1 MLRLSNS
8 YYIFSV
14 LAFSS
19 LSQACIVP
27 SLSVVLYSLILCLSL
42 SDVSWASLFMLVSLF
57 VSMGLAT
64 RDCVSLCQMLAGLLS
79 LVLSVFVNVYLC
91 LFFYRQT
98 STCTRISIRCQ
109 MGFFH
114 YISQS
119 CPHQTSTCAHENL
132 YLRCQLSFS
141 SISVSVVRVCL
152 SLSLS
157 NDVLNSLSTN
167 VSKGLL
173 FLCLILSLIIF
184 SNLLY
189 ECTNVNFTVNASFYY
204 VTST

>member
-91 LFFYRQT
+91 LFLCRT
-98 STCTRISIRCQ
+98 STYTRISIRCQ
-109 MGFFH
+109 LGFSL

-119 CPHQTSTCAHENL
+119 CAHQTSTCTHENL
-132 YLRCQLSFS
+132 YQMLTGLLLYISQCCTRLSM
-141 SISVSVVRVCL
+141 
-152 SLSLS
+152 SLS
-157 NDVLNSLSTN
+157 
-167 VSKGLL
+167 
-173 FLCLILSLIIF
+173 I
-184 SNLLY
+184 
-189 ECTNVNFTVNASFYY
+189 
-204 VTST
+204 